1 MQLPTDL
8 LTSYIRRGSILHS
21 TDFKDIDHGKFFVII
36 GVSDDY
42 IAGFFFIN
50 SRINPSIMNKQAQ
63 LDMQYPLKANDY
75 SFLKYDSFLSAS
87 NLIKKSKY
95 EIVISFKKELTNFV
109 DTLKQEDLDNVL
121 DMARNSRLYSKKEKE
136 MFFS

>member
-1 MQLPTDL
+1 
-8 LTSYIRRGSILHS
+8 
-21 TDFKDIDHGKFFVII
+21 
-36 GVSDDY
+36 
-42 IAGFFFIN
+42 
-50 SRINPSIMNKQAQ
+50 MNKQAQ

-95 EIVISFKKELTNFV
+95 EIVISFEKELTNFV